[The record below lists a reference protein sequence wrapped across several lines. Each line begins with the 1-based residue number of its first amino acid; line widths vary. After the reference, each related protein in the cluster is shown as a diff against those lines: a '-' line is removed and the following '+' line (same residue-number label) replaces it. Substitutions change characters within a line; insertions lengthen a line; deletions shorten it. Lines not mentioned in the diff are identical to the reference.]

1 MEYVCVHTQVVH
13 ALILIHDTSVWTHEL
28 YLAMRNTE
36 YIHAHKYIRYRVAIF
51 LQYTSDRCTKKIMNI
66 HFLKYI
72 LTLNIVRTST
82 STLWYLKYLVLYYS
96 TRHVLP
102 VL

>member
-36 YIHAHKYIRYRVAIF
+36 NNQGSNFFTVQVTGA
-51 LQYTSDRCTKKIMNI
+51 QKKNNI
-66 HFLKYI
+66 Y
-72 LTLNIVRTST
+72 
-82 STLWYLKYLVLYYS
+82 
-96 TRHVLP
+96 
-102 VL
+102 

>member
-36 YIHAHKYIRYRVAIF
+36 YKVAIF
-51 LQYTSDRCTKKIMNI
+51 LQYTM
-66 HFLKYI
+66 
-72 LTLNIVRTST
+72 
-82 STLWYLKYLVLYYS
+82 
-96 TRHVLP
+96 
-102 VL
+102 

>member
-36 YIHAHKYIRYRVAIF
+36 YKVASSNFFTVHK
-51 LQYTSDRCTKKIMNI
+51 
-66 HFLKYI
+66 
-72 LTLNIVRTST
+72 
-82 STLWYLKYLVLYYS
+82 
-96 TRHVLP
+96 
-102 VL
+102 